1 MTIDIFSNLND
12 SKILTVVIARL
23 IVGARP
29 GW

>member
-12 SKILTVVIARL
+12 SKILIVVSARL